1 MSPCLLVLSLV
12 LDFGDRAVNKVT
24 ILLQE
29 DGNMK
34 DWRNLLSFLTKN
46 PSGLNPSPK
55 YFQNS
60 SEEASP
66 LHTQQDGYNFLKR
79 LIITSVGE
87 NVEKSEHTPLART

>member
-12 LDFGDRAVNKVT
+12 LDFGDRAVNV
-24 ILLQE
+24 
-29 DGNMK
+29 K
-34 DWRNLLSFLTKN
+34 DWCNLLSFLTKN

-60 SEEASP
+60 SEEAAP
-66 LHTQQDGYNFLKR
+66 LHTQKDGYNFLKT

-87 NVEKSEHTPLART
+87 NVEKSEHTLLVET

>member
-12 LDFGDRAVNKVT
+12 LDFGDRVVNV
-24 ILLQE
+24 
-29 DGNMK
+29 K
-34 DWRNLLSFLTKN
+34 DWCNLISFLTKN

-60 SEEASP
+60 SEVASP
-66 LHTQQDGYNFLKR
+66 LHTQYEGYNCFKR

-87 NVEKSEHTPLART
+87 NVEKSEHTLLVGT